1 MPRPAT
7 PSRPRPAPEVGG
19 AAPAKRGGRR
29 RLQRGPEHKGA
40 PGARGGAAAAA
51 SSRGPVDGAGRA
63 PARTWWPGPV
73 AGARTKG
80 PLSEAGALTHK
91 PARPPWVTPAG
102 CDDRQRRD
110 AVPRA
115 ARRRCSCG
123 TANPSRRR
131 GQYRTPE
138 LSASG
143 FIAPAASGSAR
154 RGAEGWPHAGCVP
167 SSCYVS
173 AKRRDSAGGTEG
185 LPAGTGTPRPA
196 SAAPPV
202 ARRLAREPSPSP
214 AATPSPRRPQETE
227 TRASCRQVQPRGP
240 RDPKGRVPRPQ
251 TNEVPN
257 RPPPLRGRLRGGLEA
272 LQHVPRTEAV
282 PEPGGS
288 RTARGCPASGTR
300 STTARC

>member
-7 PSRPRPAPEVGG
+7 PSRPRPAP
-19 AAPAKRGGRR
+19 ARGGRPR
-29 RLQRGPEHKGA
+29 RSGGRGGGCRGDRSTKAPRERGEALPPPPGPAA
-40 PGARGGAAAAA
+40 PGT
-51 SSRGPVDGAGRA
+51 GRA
-63 PARTWWPGPV
+63 GSPPAPGGPARLRVLGQRDRCQRRERS
-73 AGARTKG
+73 RTN
-80 PLSEAGALTHK
+80 
-91 PARPPWVTPAG
+91 RPDHRGSPPPG

-154 RGAEGWPHAGCVP
+154 RGAEGWPHAGCAP
-167 SSCYVS
+167 SSCDVS
-173 AKRRDSAGGTEG
+173 AKRQECAGRTEG

-196 SAAPPV
+196 SAARPV
-202 ARRLAREPSPSP
+202 ARRLAREPPPSP

-227 TRASCRQVQPRGP
+227 TRASGRQVQPRGP
-240 RDPKGRVPRPQ
+240 RVPK
-251 TNEVPN
+251 
-257 RPPPLRGRLRGGLEA
+257 
-272 LQHVPRTEAV
+272 
-282 PEPGGS
+282 
-288 RTARGCPASGTR
+288 
-300 STTARC
+300 